1 MASDSLKDNILN
13 AVYKNFIPIVGTL
26 AVGSFLVWSYFPFNN
41 DPVNPNLTKSTQ
53 NSGLPISGGAGS
65 THSGSGD
72 IINTYGGVTNI
83 YHCSP
88 CDSAK
93 FGSIDTIVGDTFA
106 KVNSKPL
113 TTKGRST
120 NKSNN
125 SGSKKGSS
133 SRGSNKNS
141 SSKPAIVVRA
151 KNTLGGTHKDKK
163 ITQTGYIRDT
173 SYLIV
178 TPVVDLTQTTY
189 VIDSAKMPK
198 MSILPA
204 ASNTSLERFELQP
217 DKAYESGSADSTD
230 CNTCPK

>member
-88 CDSAK
+88 SDTAKIISIDAVVNDTSAK
-93 FGSIDTIVGDTFA
+93 M
-106 KVNSKPL
+106 NSHSHNV
-113 TTKGRST
+113 KG
-120 NKSNN
+120 
-125 SGSKKGSS
+125 
-133 SRGSNKNS
+133 GSNKNS